1 MFIKLINVLGA
12 EDLKNIQNILSKASF
27 KDGKLSAGLAAKK
40 VKNNLELDQQSQQAK
55 LLDELVVKSLS
66 QNADFRNATLP
77 YKVSQPFFAKYEKG
91 MSYGKHIDD
100 PVMGGFSERYRT
112 DVAVTIFLNEPDCY
126 EGGELIVN
134 TSFGQTS
141 AKLKAGDAVCY
152 PASSLHQVAEVTKG
166 ERLVAVLWLQSLIR
180 DPAKRE
186 LLFELNLAREK
197 LLKNSPNA
205 EETAQIDHTY
215 TNLVRMWSEV

>member
-1 MFIKLINVLGA
+1 MFIKLTGILKQD
-12 EDLKNIQNILSKASF
+12 ELKNIQKILSQATF
-27 KDGKLSAGLAAKK
+27 KDGQLSAGSAAKK

-55 LLDELVVKSLS
+55 FLDELVVKSLS
-66 QNADFRNATLP
+66 QNADFRNAVLP

-91 MSYGKHIDD
+91 MAYGNHIDD
-100 PVMGGFSERYRT
+100 PVMGSYSERYRT
-112 DVAVTIFLNEPDCY
+112 DVAITIFLTEPDSY

-141 AKLKAGDAVCY
+141 TKLAAGDAVCY

-197 LLKNSPNA
+197 LLKNSPKA
-205 EETAQIDHTY
+205 EETAQVDHAY